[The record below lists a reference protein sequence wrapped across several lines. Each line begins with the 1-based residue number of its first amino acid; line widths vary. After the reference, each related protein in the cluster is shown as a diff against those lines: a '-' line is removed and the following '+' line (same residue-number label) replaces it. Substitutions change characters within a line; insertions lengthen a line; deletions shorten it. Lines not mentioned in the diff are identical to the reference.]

1 MFSARQV
8 AIVGSLLT
16 GLGLVLSSVST
27 QLWHIIIAYGIF
39 VGLGLG
45 FISPSSFLVVNS
57 YFSTK
62 RGRAVGMALAG
73 TGVGQ
78 MIMPYIVRIL
88 LDEYGF
94 KGTTLVMGALAL
106 NGVVGASLFQPV
118 KWHLKRFNENHF
130 SEKKMLLQPC
140 RRRNLDSN
148 ENTVSDLETNDYI
161 DDDDDLRSVNSEVYF
176 IKTPSWRQR
185 VFKAMDLQLLHDPI
199 FISIAIGLALAY
211 TASINFS
218 MLFPYFLQ
226 VRYSTNFAK
235 NEKYKYVY

>member
-1 MFSARQV
+1 M

-16 GLGLVLSSVST
+16 GLGLILSSIST
-27 QLWHIIIAYGIF
+27 QLWHIIIAYGFF

-45 FISPSSFLVVNS
+45 LIGPSSFLAVNS
-57 YFSTK
+57 YFSSK
-62 RGRAVGMALAG
+62 RGRAVGLALAG

-106 NGVVGASLFQPV
+106 NGVVGALLFQPV
-118 KWHLKRFNENHF
+118 KWHVKRFNENHF
-130 SEKKMLLQPC
+130 NEKKMLLQPC
-140 RRRNLDSN
+140 KHTQLDSN
-148 ENTVSDLETNDYI
+148 DNDVCELETNDYI
-161 DDDDDLRSVNSEVYF
+161 DDGDEDDDDLRSVNSEAYF
-176 IKTPSWRQR
+176 IKKPSWRQR
-185 VFKAMDLQLLHDPI
+185 ISKAMDLQLLRDPV

-211 TASINFS
+211 TASTNFS

-226 VRYSTNFAK
+226 VSNCLQ
-235 NEKYKYVY
+235 NEVEFK